1 MNVLKYTKHSPSA
14 HAWKLIGTSPKHG
27 IYLPLFSIHTKNS
40 CGIGEFLDLIPLISW
55 CQKQGFGVIQLLP
68 LNDTG
73 EDTSP
78 YNSISSVAL
87 NPLFLSLSS
96 LPNIDTIPE
105 VAKKLQ
111 DMHELCSTP
120 SVSYTQVKEKKWAFL
135 REYYQK
141 CCKSSLEGNSNFSEF
156 LESERYWLYPYGTF
170 RAIKHHMHGEPINN
184 WPKSLTDQ
192 ENFPDLTKK
201 FHDEVLFFSYLQF
214 LCYQQLCEVKAY
226 ADQHHVL
233 LKGDLPIL
241 ISKDSC
247 DVWYFRDYFSSSRSV
262 GAPPDLYNSEGQN
275 WHLPIY
281 NFSQLAKDDY
291 IWWKERLRYA
301 QNFYSVYRLD
311 HIIGFFRLWIW
322 DSSGRG
328 RFIPDN
334 PKDYIK
340 QGTEILSTMLG
351 ASSMLPIGE
360 DLGIIPQD
368 VKTTLTHLG
377 ICGTRIPRWERNWES
392 DSAFIPLKDYNPL
405 SVTTLSTHD
414 SDTFAQWW
422 LNSPKEAKQF
432 AKFLHLPFQ
441 KTLTTETQI
450 DILKL
455 SHESASIFH
464 INLFNDYLALC
475 PDLVSKNLQRERINT
490 PGTISKKNWSYRV
503 RPSLEELAIHKK
515 FNGYIEKILTG
526 L

>member
-1 MNVLKYTKHSPSA
+1 
-14 HAWKLIGTSPKHG
+14 
-27 IYLPLFSIHTKNS
+27 
-40 CGIGEFLDLIPLISW
+40 
-55 CQKQGFGVIQLLP
+55 
-68 LNDTG
+68 
-73 EDTSP
+73 
-78 YNSISSVAL
+78 
-87 NPLFLSLSS
+87 
-96 LPNIDTIPE
+96 
-105 VAKKLQ
+105 
-111 DMHELCSTP
+111 
-120 SVSYTQVKEKKWAFL
+120 
-135 REYYQK
+135 
-141 CCKSSLEGNSNFSEF
+141 
-156 LESERYWLYPYGTF
+156 
-170 RAIKHHMHGEPINN
+170 
-184 WPKSLTDQ
+184 
-192 ENFPDLTKK
+192 
-201 FHDEVLFFSYLQF
+201 
-214 LCYQQLCEVKAY
+214 
-226 ADQHHVL
+226 
-233 LKGDLPIL
+233 
-241 ISKDSC
+241 
-247 DVWYFRDYFSSSRSV
+247 
-262 GAPPDLYNSEGQN
+262 
-275 WHLPIY
+275 
-281 NFSQLAKDDY
+281 
-291 IWWKERLRYA
+291 
-301 QNFYSVYRLD
+301 FYSVYRLD

>member
-1 MNVLKYTKHSPSA
+1 MNVLKYTKHSPAA
-14 HAWKLIGTSPKHG
+14 HAWKILGTSPKHG
-27 IYLPLFSIHTKNS
+27 ICLPLFSIHTKNS

-55 CQKQGFGVIQLLP
+55 CREKGFRVIQLLP

-78 YNSISSVAL
+78 YNSISSIAL

-96 LPNIDTIPE
+96 LPKIDQIPQ
-105 VAKKLQ
+105 VSNKLQ
-111 DMHELCSTP
+111 EMHALCLTP
-120 SVSYTQVKEKKWAFL
+120 SVNYTQVKEKKWAFL

-141 CCKSSLEGNSNFSEF
+141 CCKSSLEGNLSFSQF
-156 LESERYWLYPYGTF
+156 LEKEHYWLYPYGTF
-170 RAIKHHMHGEPINN
+170 RALKHHMHGEPINN
-184 WPKSLTDQ
+184 WPKSITKK
-192 ENFPDLTKK
+192 ENFPYLTKK
-201 FHDEVLFFSYLQF
+201 FYDEILFFSYLQF
-214 LCYQQLCEVKAY
+214 LCYQQLSQVRAY
-226 ADQHHVL
+226 ADQEQVL

-247 DVWYFRDYFSSSRSV
+247 DVWYFREYFSSSRSV

-281 NFSQLAKDDY
+281 NFSRLAQDDY

-301 QNFYSVYRLD
+301 QNFYSLYRLD
-311 HIIGFFRLWIW
+311 HIVGFFRLWIW
-322 DSSGRG
+322 DSLGNG
-328 RFIPDN
+328 KFIPEN

-340 QGTEILSTMLG
+340 QGTSILSAMLRS
-351 ASSMLPIGE
+351 SSMLPIGE
-360 DLGIIPQD
+360 DLGILPED

-377 ICGTRIPRWERNWES
+377 ICGTRIPRWERNWQS
-392 DSAFIPLKDYNPL
+392 DCAFIPLKDYNPL

-422 LNSPKEAKQF
+422 LNSPQEAKQF
-432 AKFLHLPFQ
+432 ATFLNLPFEPS
-441 KTLTTETQI
+441 LTPETQT
-450 DILKL
+450 DILRL
-455 SHESASIFH
+455 SHQSASIFH

-490 PGTISKKNWSYRV
+490 PGTISKKNWSYRIL
-503 RPSLEELAIHKK
+503 PALEDLFAHKK
-515 FNGYIEKILTG
+515 FNGYIDKILKE